1 MRENPERTEEL
12 QGLGKCDPDFLNG
25 DVVKDVGHRDAGDS
39 GNGENQIYEPG
50 HVYRCCNISKSAGQ
64 WKKKGRSD
72 ETNKPKTA
80 NRTELGGRTF
90 NEHTVE
96 RPARRSDK
104 SNPTALE
111 WQRGPCR
118 FQVETK
124 KRRRPRVIPITSRP
138 EIAIAGEC
146 AALPER
152 K

>member
-1 MRENPERTEEL
+1 MKNPARKKQGPERTEEL

-25 DVVKDVGHRDAGDS
+25 DVVKDVGHRDAADS

-50 HVYRCCNISKSAGQ
+50 HVYRCCNTSKSAGQ

-90 NEHTVE
+90 NKHTVE

-104 SNPTALE
+104 SNQQPSNGNVARVGPRLKPKNTDGPSNPNNVPT
-111 WQRGPCR
+111 
-118 FQVETK
+118 
-124 KRRRPRVIPITSRP
+124 
-138 EIAIAGEC
+138 
-146 AALPER
+146 
-152 K
+152 